1 MANDWKEKLGVVYS
15 TNPDFKYETKNED
28 EEITMPPQQQK
39 LIVTLDRKKR
49 KGKSVTLVTGFVGSE
64 DDLKELGKMLKTK
77 CGVGG
82 TVKEGEILIQ
92 GDFRERVLEL
102 LKEEGYKVKRSG
114 G

>member
-1 MANDWKEKLGVVYS
+1 MANDWKDRLGMVYS
-15 TNPDFKYETKNED
+15 TNPDFNFETEK
-28 EEITMPPQQQK
+28 EEEQTLPPQQQK
-39 LIVTLDRKKR
+39 LIVMLDRKKR

-82 TVKEGEILIQ
+82 SVKDGEIIIQ
-92 GDFRERVLEL
+92 GDFRERVIEL
-102 LKEEGYKVKRSG
+102 LKEVGYKVKKSG